1 MLWRSLYHDEK
12 NAGIEG
18 VNMSRETHV
27 NITVDFQKWNKG
39 TFDLR
44 VPLHQPIKQLLAN
57 LDETLHLAIEKEELF
72 AIKIA
77 DKELILADDDR
88 LVDHPVTNGDI
99 LIVL

>member
-1 MLWRSLYHDEK
+1 
-12 NAGIEG
+12 
-18 VNMSRETHV
+18 MSKETHV
-27 NITVDFQKWNKG
+27 NITIDFGKWGKG

-44 VPLHQPIKQLLAN
+44 IPLHQPIKHLLAN
-57 LDETLHLAIEKEELF
+57 LDETLQLGLEREALF
-72 AIKIA
+72 AIKIS